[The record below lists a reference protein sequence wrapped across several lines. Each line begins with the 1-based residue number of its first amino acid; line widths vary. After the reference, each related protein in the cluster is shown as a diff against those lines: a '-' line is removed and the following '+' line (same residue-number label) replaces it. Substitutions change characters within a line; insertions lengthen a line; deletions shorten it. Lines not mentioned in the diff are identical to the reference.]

1 MAPWTDRHAALHRQ
15 LRAKALLPKDN
26 AILIAVSGGQDSLA
40 LTQLLR
46 DLQPKWGWTLAIGHC
61 DHQWR
66 TDSRAN
72 ADHVEALAESWGLP
86 CHRVTAETRTT
97 SEAAARHWR
106 YRQLQAIAEAEQ
118 YPTIVTGHTASD
130 RAETL
135 LYNLTRGSGTDGLAA
150 LTWSRPLLSPL
161 SPTLRLVRPLLNLSR
176 SDTAEICQ
184 TNQLP
189 IWVDETNHDR
199 HYARNR
205 IRHNILPELSQI
217 NPQAERHLA
226 QTAELLQADIAY
238 LDTQAQALYESAIG
252 PANPNPAD
260 PSPADPSQLNRSAL
274 RNQPLALQ
282 RRVIRQ
288 FLHQAQIGQAS
299 YEQIDAIVTLIT
311 APNRSRTAPLA
322 GGQSLGVDGDW
333 IGWMGE

>member
-1 MAPWTDRHAALHRQ
+1 MAPWTDRHATLHRH
-15 LRAKALLPKDN
+15 LRAKALLPKN
-26 AILIAVSGGQDSLA
+26 EAILIAVSGGQDSLA

-66 TDSRAN
+66 TDSTAN
-72 ADHVEALAESWGLP
+72 ADHVETLAQQWGLP
-86 CHRVTAETRTT
+86 CHRATWANKPDSP
-97 SEAAARHWR
+97 SEASARHWR
-106 YRQLQAIAEAEQ
+106 YSQLQTIAETQ
-118 YPTIVTGHTASD
+118 NYPTIVTGHTASD

-135 LYNLTRGSGTDGLAA
+135 LYNLTRGSGSNGLAA

-161 SPTLRLVRPLLNLSR
+161 SPTLRLVRPILGLSR
-176 SDTAEICQ
+176 SDTAEICRD
-184 TNQLP
+184 NQLP
-189 IWVDETNHDR
+189 IWIDETNSDR

-205 IRHNILPELSQI
+205 IRHSILPELRQI

-238 LDTQAQALYESAIG
+238 LDHQAQALYDLAIG
-252 PANPNPAD
+252 SIDQN
-260 PSPADPSQLNRSAL
+260 QHHETLNRSAL

-288 FLHQAQIGQAS
+288 FLHSAQIRQPS
-299 YEQIDAIVTLIT
+299 YDQIEAIVILIT

-322 GGQSLGVDGDW
+322 GGRSLVVDGDW

>member
-15 LRAKALLPKDN
+15 LRAKALLPKND

-86 CHRVTAETRTT
+86 CHRVTAEARTT

-106 YRQLQAIAEAEQ
+106 YSQLQTIAETEN

-252 PANPNPAD
+252 PANP
-260 PSPADPSQLNRSAL
+260 SPADPSQLNRSAL

-288 FLHQAQIGQAS
+288 FLHQAQISQAS
-299 YEQIDAIVTLIT
+299 YEQINAIVTLIT

-322 GGQSLGVDGDW
+322 GGRSLGVDGDW

>member
-1 MAPWTDRHAALHRQ
+1 MAPWTDRHAALHRH
-15 LRAKALLPKDN
+15 LRAKALLPAN
-26 AILIAVSGGQDSLA
+26 SAILIAVSGGQDSLA

-66 TDSRAN
+66 ADSSTN
-72 ADHVEALAESWGLP
+72 ADHVEALAQSWGLP
-86 CHRVTAETRTT
+86 CHRVTADRADHPGPTS

-106 YRQLQAIAEAEQ
+106 YSQLQAIAEAER
-118 YPTIVTGHTASD
+118 YSTIVTGHTASD

-135 LYNLTRGSGTDGLAA
+135 LYNLARGSGSDGLAA
-150 LTWSRPLLSPL
+150 LTWSRPL
-161 SPTLRLVRPLLNLSR
+161 SPTLTLVRPLLGLSR
-176 SDTAEICQ
+176 RDTAAICQ
-184 TNQLP
+184 DHQLP
-189 IWVDETNHDR
+189 IWVDQTNHDR
-199 HYARNR
+199 RYARNR

-226 QTAELLQADIAY
+226 QTAELLQADLAY
-238 LDTQAQALYESAIG
+238 LEQQASTLHNRAAVDQT
-252 PANPNPAD
+252 
-260 PSPADPSQLNRSAL
+260 LNRSAL

-288 FLHQAQIGQAS
+288 FLQQASIRQAS

-322 GGQSLGVDGDW
+322 GGRSLAVDGDW
-333 IGWMGE
+333 IVWRGE

>member
-1 MAPWTDRHAALHRQ
+1 MAPWTDRHAALHRH
-15 LRAKALLPKDN
+15 LRAKAFLPAN
-26 AILIAVSGGQDSLA
+26 SAILIAVSGGQDSLA

-66 TDSRAN
+66 ADSSAN
-72 ADHVEALAESWGLP
+72 ADHVEALAQSWGLP
-86 CHRVTAETRTT
+86 WHRVTANTPTS

-106 YRQLQAIAEAEQ
+106 YSQLQAIAEAER
-118 YPTIVTGHTASD
+118 YSTIVTGHTASD

-135 LYNLTRGSGTDGLAA
+135 LYNLARGSGSDGLAA
-150 LTWSRPLLSPL
+150 LTWSRPL
-161 SPTLRLVRPLLNLSR
+161 SPTVNLVRPLLNLSR
-176 SDTAEICQ
+176 SDTAAICQ
-184 TNQLP
+184 DHQLP
-189 IWVDETNHDR
+189 IWVDQTNHDR

-205 IRHNILPELSQI
+205 IRHNILPELQHI

-226 QTAELLQADIAY
+226 QTAELLQADLAY
-238 LDTQAQALYESAIG
+238 LDSQASALHDRAAI
-252 PANPNPAD
+252 D
-260 PSPADPSQLNRSAL
+260 QTLNRSAL

-288 FLHQAQIGQAS
+288 FLQCANIRQAS

-322 GGQSLGVDGDW
+322 GGRSLAVDGDW
-333 IGWMGE
+333 IVWKGE